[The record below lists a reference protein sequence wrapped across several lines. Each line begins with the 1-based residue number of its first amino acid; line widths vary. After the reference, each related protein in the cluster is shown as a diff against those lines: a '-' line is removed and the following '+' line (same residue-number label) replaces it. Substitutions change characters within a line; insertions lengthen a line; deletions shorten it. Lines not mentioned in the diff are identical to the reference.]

1 MESELLGMT
10 LKLVPPVYEWQT
22 WREGYEPS
30 DEQLGAMAE
39 DEYEAYARCVIY
51 PKAETS
57 KRSHPTYKGDK

>member
-1 MESELLGMT
+1 MT

-22 WREGYEPS
+22 WKDGYQPS
-30 DEQLGAMAE
+30 DEQLGAMSD

-51 PKAETS
+51 PKVEIS